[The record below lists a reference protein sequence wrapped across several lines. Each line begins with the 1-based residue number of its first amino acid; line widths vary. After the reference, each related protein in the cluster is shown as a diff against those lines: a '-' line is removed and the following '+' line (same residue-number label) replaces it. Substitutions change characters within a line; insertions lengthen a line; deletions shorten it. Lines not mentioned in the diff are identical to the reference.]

1 MEDVSALY
9 APRTRSESHP
19 MLRVFSNRD
28 ASPERLVQGS
38 PFMPTVEAP
47 YRPETRPLR
56 PIAGRHGRGKAP
68 STMVRVGAMRGFSA
82 LVTSLNGRPETLLR
96 RHRINPDATKNEE
109 SLIPMRDFVLLLEA
123 SATSLNA
130 PAFGLMLAQRQD
142 IGMLGPLAIVLQ
154 NAESVSEAMRLFAR
168 YLFVHA
174 PGIALTLLERS
185 PSGAKLCDLRFEL
198 LSPDVPT
205 ARQVTD
211 LGLTVIHRIFRA
223 LVGDAYALRH
233 VSLPHQPLAKL
244 SIYEKAFGCSVRTA
258 QPFAALH
265 FERTLLSH
273 RLTSGNVALRNI
285 GVAYLDSHHQDPK
298 QSASKRVDAALRAL
312 VGMGSVSKTAIASAL
327 AIHPRSLLRKLNAE
341 GTSFEALR
349 DDVRRQRARR
359 MLVSTTIPIGQVAG
373 LLGLSEQ
380 AVLTRLCKR
389 WFGMTPTD
397 LRRHADG
404 AHTHP
409 KRPRVAG

>member
-1 MEDVSALY
+1 
-9 APRTRSESHP
+9 
-19 MLRVFSNRD
+19 
-28 ASPERLVQGS
+28 
-38 PFMPTVEAP
+38 
-47 YRPETRPLR
+47 
-56 PIAGRHGRGKAP
+56 
-68 STMVRVGAMRGFSA
+68 MRGFSA
-82 LVTSLNGRPETLLR
+82 LVKALDGRPEALLR
-96 RHRINPDATKNEE
+96 RHHINPDVTKNEE

-154 NAESVSEAMRLFAR
+154 HAESVSEAMRLFVR

-174 PGIALTLLERS
+174 PGIAVTLLERS

-198 LSPDVPT
+198 LIPDVPT

-223 LVGDAYALRH
+223 LVGDAYALRQ

-244 SIYEKAFGCSVRTA
+244 SIYEREFGCSVRTA

-349 DDVRRQRARR
+349 DEVRRQRARN
-359 MLVSTTIPIGQVAG
+359 MLVSTTIPVGQVAG
-373 LLGLSEQ
+373 LLGLSQQ

-397 LRRHADG
+397 FRRHADSARTRPQASRG
-404 AHTHP
+404 HRLIKQHRTPAH
-409 KRPRVAG
+409 

>member
-1 MEDVSALY
+1 MA
-9 APRTRSESHP
+9 
-19 MLRVFSNRD
+19 
-28 ASPERLVQGS
+28 
-38 PFMPTVEAP
+38 TVEAS
-47 YRPETRPLR
+47 YQRETCPLR
-56 PIAGRHGRGKAP
+56 PSARTHGRGKAP
-68 STMVRVGAMRGFSA
+68 STMVRVGALRGFSA
-82 LVTSLNGRPETLLR
+82 LVKSLDGRPEALLR
-96 RHRINPDATKNEE
+96 RHHINPDATKNEE
-109 SLIPMRDFVLLLEA
+109 SLIPMRDFVHLLEA

-142 IGMLGPLAIVLQ
+142 IGILGALAIVLQ
-154 NAESVSEAMRLFAR
+154 HAESVSEAMRLFAR

-174 PGIALTLLERS
+174 PGIAVTLLERS

-198 LSPDVPT
+198 LIPDVPT

-211 LGLTVIHRIFRA
+211 LGLTVINRIFRA

-233 VSLPHQPLAKL
+233 VSLSHQPLAKL
-244 SIYEKAFGCSVRTA
+244 SVYEREFGCSVRTA

-265 FERTLLSH
+265 FERTSLSH

-298 QSASKRVDAALRAL
+298 QSVSKRVDAALRAL
-312 VGMGSVSKTAIASAL
+312 IGMGSVSKTAIASAL
-327 AIHPRSLLRKLNAE
+327 SIHPRSLLRKLNAE

-349 DDVRRQRARR
+349 DDVRRQRARH
-359 MLVSTTIPIGQVAG
+359 MLVSTTIPIAQVAG
-373 LLGLSEQ
+373 LLGLAEQ
-380 AVLTRLCKR
+380 AVLTRLCNR

-404 AHTHP
+404 AHTHRQASGGH
-409 KRPRVAG
+409 RPIKQHRDTRALNHPAQI

>member
-1 MEDVSALY
+1 
-9 APRTRSESHP
+9 
-19 MLRVFSNRD
+19 
-28 ASPERLVQGS
+28 
-38 PFMPTVEAP
+38 MPTVEAP
-47 YRPETRPLR
+47 YKRETRPRR
-56 PIAGRHGRGKAP
+56 PSAVTLGRGKAP
-68 STMVRVGAMRGFSA
+68 STMVRVGALRGFSA
-82 LVTSLNGRPETLLR
+82 LVKSLDGRPEALLR
-96 RHRINPDATKNEE
+96 RHHIDPDTTKNEE
-109 SLIPMRDFVLLLEA
+109 SLIPMRAFVLLLEA

-142 IGMLGPLAIVLQ
+142 IGILGALAIVLQ

-174 PGIALTLLERS
+174 PGIAVTLLERS

-198 LSPDVPT
+198 LIPDVPT

-223 LVGDAYALRH
+223 LVGDAYALRE

-244 SIYEKAFGCSVRTA
+244 SVYEREFGCSVRTA

-265 FERTLLSH
+265 FERTFLSH

-285 GVAYLDSHHQDPK
+285 GVAYLDSHHQDPQ
-298 QSASKRVDAALRAL
+298 QSVSKRVAAALRAL
-312 VGMGSVSKTAIASAL
+312 VGMGSVSKSAIASAL

-349 DDVRRQRARR
+349 DDVRRQRARH
-359 MLVSTTIPIGQVAG
+359 MLVSTTIPVGQVAG

-397 LRRHADG
+397 LRQHAEG

-409 KRPRVAG
+409 QASRGHRLIKQDRKRAR